1 MAMSNS
7 FKTGVCRLRI
17 MRAMDK
23 SNQPETTFAATRAT
37 QATSTSSAAR
47 PPGPAGIGFQ
57 RMRAMRRDYLGT
69 VGGWHQ
75 RWGDVVQQRLMVYR
89 DYSFLHPEH
98 VRELLV
104 ASHEQLIRW
113 PRATEIFASAHG
125 QSVLVAEGS
134 AWKRQRQ
141 MLQPGFAPKRVDA
154 LLPLMV
160 AAGQQALQRWQGAG
174 REAFGFEAAMTQLT
188 MEVILRS
195 LFSRSDEAQG
205 RAAAEAVHVLS
216 VVAMGEFYWP
226 VSSPLWA
233 PWKAP
238 KRRALATL
246 DGFIRRELARRREDD
261 TPHDD
266 LLDMMIRAR
275 DPEGRGFDEG
285 GLRDECMTTFL
296 AGHETTAAALTW
308 WGWCMAS
315 HPQEQQAIADE
326 LDRVLAGRA
335 PTAADLPQLQRLSRS
350 IKETL
355 RLYPPGAALLTRI
368 ASTPVRV
375 AGFQIPPGAMIRLT
389 PALTQRDPRWFQ
401 EPEAFRPERFDPGS
415 GHGEIPRGAYL
426 PFGAG
431 PRVCL
436 GSHFATTEMMVIGAL
451 ILQHHRLCPVPGL
464 PAPTPRLDITLR
476 PSQPLQLQL
485 ERRR

>member
-1 MAMSNS
+1 MSIS
-7 FKTGVCRLRI
+7 FKTRSLDLAM
-17 MRAMDK
+17 MRRMDEH
-23 SNQPETTFAATRAT
+23 STTQLPADAGKANHPQAA
-37 QATSTSSAAR
+37 SSK
-47 PPGPAGIGFQ
+47 PGPSGPRGIGFLQ
-57 RMRAMRRDYLGT
+57 LRALRQDYLGT
-69 VGGWHQ
+69 VHGWHR
-75 RWGDVVQQRLMVYR
+75 RWGDVVQQRLLLYR
-89 DYSFLHPEH
+89 DFSFLHPEH

-125 QSVLVAEGS
+125 QSVIVAEG
-134 AWKRQRQ
+134 APWKRQRQ

-246 DGFIRRELARRREDD
+246 DGYIRRELARRREDD
-261 TPHDD
+261 TPHED

-275 DPEGRGFDEG
+275 DPEGRGFDEH

-315 HPQEQQAIADE
+315 HPQEQQAIAEE
-326 LDRVLAGRA
+326 LDQVLAGRA
-335 PTAADLPQLQRLSRS
+335 PTAADLPQLPRLSRS

-368 ASTPVRV
+368 ASTPLRV
-375 AGFQIPPGAMIRLT
+375 AGFEIPPGAMIRLT